1 MLSQYNSKQ
10 ECINKLQKDKD
21 YLLNQN
27 QFASRQVKGLIEEKK
42 LLLQEQQNKKR
53 RVNTSG
59 SNSTYQSLNIL
70 PPTTCPY

>member
-27 QFASRQVKGLIEEKK
+27 QFASRQVKGLIEERK

-53 RVNTSG
+53 IVNMKG
-59 SNSTYQSLNIL
+59 SNSNYQSLNKVT
-70 PPTTCPY
+70 PTTCPF